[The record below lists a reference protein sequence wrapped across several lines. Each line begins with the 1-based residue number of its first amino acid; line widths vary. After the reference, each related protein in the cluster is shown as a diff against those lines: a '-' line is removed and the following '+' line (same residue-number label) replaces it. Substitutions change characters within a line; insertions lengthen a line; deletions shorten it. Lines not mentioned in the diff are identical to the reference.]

1 MHPLIV
7 TKNHNGCR
15 TTHDCFG
22 RMSIQEINPAVN
34 MQSLVTDAEQLDH
47 VATTDRGLERVKEMQ
62 SDGGGDQLKP

>member
-1 MHPLIV
+1 
-7 TKNHNGCR
+7 
-15 TTHDCFG
+15 
-22 RMSIQEINPAVN
+22 MSIQEINPAVN